1 MQQLF
6 NTSIELNSQPV
17 FYKVYKLERER
28 YYVEVILNP
37 HGVRQATDFVIY
49 SVQDTWITYNPNFI
63 HLTQIIGKEIEKYF
77 TSKSLQHK

>member
-6 NTSIELNSQPV
+6 NTQVELNSKPV

-28 YYVEVILNP
+28 YYVEVFQNP
-37 HGVRQATDFVIY
+37 HGIRQATDFVIY

-63 HLTQIIGKEIEKYF
+63 HLTEIIGRQIEQF
-77 TSKSLQHK
+77 NTSRSFQHK